1 MKLDSE
7 TRGAVLPKQIVTRPD
22 EGDSPVK
29 IVFLCVVSSPDR
41 GQSRKRVPFVGHE
54 SESQQI

>member
-7 TRGAVLPKQIVTRPD
+7 RRGAVLPKQIVTRPD

-41 GQSRKRVPFVGHE
+41 GQSRKRVPFV
-54 SESQQI
+54 